1 MIIKPEFKIKQI
13 RELKNF
19 TQEFIA
25 ISLGISIR
33 AYSKIE
39 SGETGLSIRCL
50 NEIFNALNVPP
61 LEILAF
67 DEKQV
72 FNHCKQE
79 GSIFGDNHNYTS
91 KEMISQYEK
100 RINHLENEIEFL
112 RSQFQLK
119 K

>member
-1 MIIKPEFKIKQI
+1 MIINPEVKIKQI

-39 SGETGLSIRCL
+39 TGETGLSIRRL
-50 NEIFNALNVPP
+50 NEISNALNVPP
-61 LEILAF
+61 LEILGF
-67 DEKQV
+67 GEKQV

-79 GSIFGDNHNYTS
+79 GSILGDNHNS
-91 KEMISQYEK
+91 KEMIMQYEK
-100 RINHLENEIEFL
+100 RIDHLEKEIEFL
-112 RSQFQLK
+112 RSQFSTHK
-119 K
+119 